1 MTKLEAVQAVKNSV
15 SSIFSTEDVI
25 NIINSIEGG
34 GRVVSVY
41 DIQRAIDNTIS
52 YIEDNSRDILDL
64 DNAEFELCHGNRL
77 EVTDVGINTE
87 EIREALENNFMDF
100 GEAEVEQDVVELER
114 VDEERD
120 DE

>member
-1 MTKLEAVQAVKNSV
+1 MTKLEAVQAVQNSV

-25 NIINSIEGG
+25 NIINSIEVGSS
-34 GRVVSVY
+34 REITTT
-41 DIQRAIDNTIS
+41 DIQRAIDRTIDWL
-52 YIEDNSRDILDL
+52 ENSGEIVDL
-64 DNAEFELCHGNRL
+64 ENAEFEIEWGNKIACT
-77 EVTDVGINTE
+77 EVPINFE